1 MYLLRQREVGLCY
14 LLYCVGERLARKLT
28 SRIEICRSQAVRLSI
43 LSMSVPVAVGYVPL
57 GMVFGFLFVQAGGA
71 WYLALAASLLVYAG
85 ASQFAMIPML
95 AAGLPV
101 ASLALAALVINL
113 RHAFYGLSLLH
124 SQPSNRLA
132 RLYLIFALTDET
144 YSLLTTLQPRPSP
157 EQMAYLAGLNQCWWV
172 LGTALGAWLGAQL
185 PVSLVGLEFALAAL
199 FAVLTVE
206 QWRAT
211 RQWLP
216 LLVAPLSYAAMLW
229 WWPQQALLLAMA
241 VCLAASLL
249 WSSRAQRGAS

>member
-1 MYLLRQREVGLCY
+1 
-14 LLYCVGERLARKLT
+14 
-28 SRIEICRSQAVRLSI
+28 
-43 LSMSVPVAVGYVPL
+43 MSLPVAMGYVPL

-71 WYLALAASLLVYAG
+71 WWLAMLASVWIYAG

-124 SQPSNRLA
+124 DRPRHWLA
-132 RLYLIFALTDET
+132 RWYLVFALTDET
-144 YSLLTTLQPRPSP
+144 YSLITTLKPKPAP
-157 EQMAYLAGLNQCWWV
+157 EQMVILAGINQFWWL
-172 LGTALGAWLGAQL
+172 LGTTLGAAVGTQL
-185 PVSLVGLEFALAAL
+185 PVSLQGLEFALAAL

-211 RQWLP
+211 RTWVPIGLALASYGVMAWLFP
-216 LLVAPLSYAAMLW
+216 S
-229 WWPQQALLLAMA
+229 QALLLAMA
-241 VCLAASLL
+241 VCVVASFAWRRPALE
-249 WSSRAQRGAS
+249 AKP

>member
-1 MYLLRQREVGLCY
+1 MRFS
-14 LLYCVGERLARKLT
+14 T
-28 SRIEICRSQAVRLSI
+28 LS
-43 LSMSVPVAVGYVPL
+43 LSLPVAMGYVPL
-57 GMVFGFLFVQAGGA
+57 GMVFGFLFVQAGGS
-71 WYLALAASLLVYAG
+71 WYLALLASLWLYAG

-113 RHAFYGLSLLH
+113 RHAFYGLSLLDR
-124 SQPSNRLA
+124 QPDNRLA

-144 YSLLTTLQPRPSP
+144 YSLVTTAWPRPSP
-157 EQMAYLAGLNQCWWV
+157 NQMVMLAALNQGWWV
-172 LGTALGAWLGAQL
+172 VGTLLGAWLGQQL
-185 PVSLVGLEFALAAL
+185 PVSLAGLEFALAAL

-216 LLVAPLSYAAMLW
+216 LVVAPISYGLMLW
-229 WWPQQALLLAMA
+229 WWPEQALLLAMT
-241 VCLAASLL
+241 VCLVASLI
-249 WSSRAQRGAS
+249 WASRKGSEAL

>member
-1 MYLLRQREVGLCY
+1 V
-14 LLYCVGERLARKLT
+14 
-28 SRIEICRSQAVRLSI
+28 RIST
-43 LSMSVPVAVGYVPL
+43 LSMSLPVAMGYVPL

-113 RHAFYGLSLLH
+113 RHAFYGLSLLND
-124 SQPSNRLA
+124 QPSNRLA

-144 YSLLTTLQPRPSP
+144 YSVVTTLSPRPKP
-157 EQMAYLAGLNQCWWV
+157 EQMAWLAGINQCWWV
-172 LGTALGAWLGAQL
+172 LGTLLGAWLGAEL
-185 PVSLVGLEFALAAL
+185 PVSLTGLDFALAAL
-199 FAVLTVE
+199 FAVLAVE

-211 RQWLP
+211 RAWLP
-216 LLVAPLSYAAMLW
+216 LLIAPASYVLMLW
-229 WWPQQALLLAMA
+229 WWPNQALLLSMA
-241 VCLAASLL
+241 ICVLASIA
-249 WSSRAQRGAS
+249 WSSRDAGRAS

>member
-1 MYLLRQREVGLCY
+1 M
-14 LLYCVGERLARKLT
+14 
-28 SRIEICRSQAVRLSI
+28 
-43 LSMSVPVAVGYVPL
+43 GYVPL

-113 RHAFYGLSLLH
+113 RHAFYGLSLLND
-124 SQPSNRLA
+124 QPAHRVTRA
-132 RLYLIFALTDET
+132 YLIFTLTDET
-144 YSLLTTLQPRPSP
+144 YSLVTTLKPRPSP
-157 EQMAYLAGLNQCWWV
+157 EQMTLLAGINQFWWV
-172 LGTALGAWLGAQL
+172 LGTLLGAWLGAEL
-185 PVSLVGLEFALAAL
+185 PVSLTGLDFALAAL

-211 RQWLP
+211 RAWQA
-216 LLVAPLSYAAMLW
+216 LLLAPLSYGAMLW
-229 WWPQQALLLAMA
+229 LWPEQALLLAMA
-241 VCLAASLL
+241 ICLVASLVWRL
-249 WSSRAQRGAS
+249 PAPGVAR

>member
-1 MYLLRQREVGLCY
+1 M
-14 LLYCVGERLARKLT
+14 
-28 SRIEICRSQAVRLSI
+28 
-43 LSMSVPVAVGYVPL
+43 GYVPL
-57 GMVFGFLFVQAGGA
+57 GMVFGFLFVQAGGQ

-101 ASLALAALVINL
+101 ASLAVAALVINL
-113 RHAFYGLSLLH
+113 RHAFYGLSLLD
-124 SQPSNRLA
+124 SQPRHRLK

-144 YSLLTTLQPRPSP
+144 YSLVTTLSPRPSP
-157 EQMAYLAGLNQCWWV
+157 EQMALLAAVNQAWWV
-172 LGTALGAWLGAQL
+172 FGTLLGAWLGEQL

-211 RQWLP
+211 RMWLP
-216 LLVAPLSYAAMLW
+216 LVVAPVSYGLTAW
-229 WWPQQALLLAMA
+229 WWPEQALLLAMA
-241 VCLAASLL
+241 VCLLASLL
-249 WSSRAQRGAS
+249 WAGRANRGAA

>member
-1 MYLLRQREVGLCY
+1 M
-14 LLYCVGERLARKLT
+14 
-28 SRIEICRSQAVRLSI
+28 
-43 LSMSVPVAVGYVPL
+43 GYVPL

-71 WYLALAASLLVYAG
+71 WYLALVASLWLYAG

-113 RHAFYGLSLLH
+113 RHVFYGLSLLDR
-124 SQPSNRLA
+124 QPPHRLA

-144 YSLLTTLQPRPSP
+144 YSLVTTLSPRPSAT
-157 EQMAYLAGLNQCWWV
+157 QMVMLAALNQGWWV
-172 LGTALGAWLGAQL
+172 LGTLLGAWLGQQL
-185 PVSLVGLEFALAAL
+185 PVSLAGLEFALAAL

-216 LLVAPLSYAAMLW
+216 LVIAPASYAVLLW
-229 WWPQQALLLAMA
+229 WWPNQALLLAMA
-241 VCLAASLL
+241 VSLMASLV
-249 WSSRAQRGAS
+249 WAARQGAVSR

>member
-1 MYLLRQREVGLCY
+1 MGLSLR
-14 LLYCVGERLARKLT
+14 A
-28 SRIEICRSQAVRLSI
+28 SI
-43 LSMSVPVAVGYVPL
+43 LSMSLPVAMGYVPL

-71 WYLALAASLLVYAG
+71 WYLALVASLWLYAG

-113 RHAFYGLSLLH
+113 RHAFYGLSLLDH
-124 SQPSNRLA
+124 QPTHRLA

-144 YSLLTTLQPRPSP
+144 YSLLTTLQPKPTP
-157 EQMAYLAGLNQCWWV
+157 AQMVLLSALNQGWWV
-172 LGTALGAWLGAQL
+172 LGTLLGAWLGEQL
-185 PVSLVGLEFALAAL
+185 PVSLAGLEFALAAL

-211 RQWLP
+211 KQWFA
-216 LLVAPLSYAAMLW
+216 LLVAPLSYAVMLW
-229 WWPQQALLLAMA
+229 WWPAQALLLAMG
-241 VCLAASLL
+241 VCVMVSLM
-249 WSSRAQRGAS
+249 WPGRGHGRGDST

>member
-1 MYLLRQREVGLCY
+1 MRVS
-14 LLYCVGERLARKLT
+14 T
-28 SRIEICRSQAVRLSI
+28 
-43 LSMSVPVAVGYVPL
+43 LSMSLPVAMGYVPL

-71 WYLALAASLLVYAG
+71 WYLAVVASLWLYAG

-113 RHAFYGLSLLH
+113 RHAFYGLSLLER
-124 SQPSNRLA
+124 QPAHLLA

-144 YSLLTTLQPRPSP
+144 YSLLTTLTPRPSAA
-157 EQMAYLAGLNQCWWV
+157 QMVLLSAINQGWWV
-172 LGTALGAWLGAQL
+172 LGTLLGAWLGEQL

-206 QWRAT
+206 QWRST

-216 LLVAPLSYAAMLW
+216 LVVAPVSYATMLW
-229 WWPQQALLLAMA
+229 WWPEQALLLAMA
-241 VCLAASLL
+241 VCVVFSLA
-249 WSSRAQRGAS
+249 WSGRANRGGYNKQGSA